1 MRNSKR
7 IIILVLLF
15 SLTVVPCFAN
25 MPVIDISAITTSI
38 TQFAQ
43 TVEQWKTTLKQ
54 YKSEF
59 DRIEKAAKGLT
70 SGDFMTML
78 SSFGD
83 LTGQMASWN
92 IAKTLGATNYDN
104 LDKILENT
112 SNSSYSLF
120 NLIQANSSLYLKYYS
135 LFQNKFEKLMENAFT
150 EQMKENEEIG
160 GSDEA
165 GGGLGTAAATA
176 SSALETADAFA
187 TILKQ
192 TLLGGSTMLSEASEI
207 YNNWAD
213 IVNVTPDEYAEMLSE
228 IHEDTLS
235 SMYSEVSSTSEMEDY
250 LNELYTKQ
258 ARASEDLMNYNSET
272 EPELYEKQNQ
282 VLTNVNKE
290 IEQAE
295 QVLEWSRKMD
305 EAILEVKGNQESYEN
320 SQTWKQKKAAQ
331 TQAELTMKELA
342 ETMDIEA
349 TGGKTWQELYDEYN
363 IDNTVGTTHDIQ
375 DAKYYK

>member
-15 SLTVVPCFAN
+15 ALTVVPCFAN

-92 IAKTLGATNYDN
+92 IAKTLGATDYDN

-112 SNSSYSLF
+112 SDSSYSLF

-150 EQMKENEEIG
+150 EQMKENEKIG

-165 GGGLGTAAATA
+165 GGGLGTAAATT

-235 SMYSEVSSTSEMEDY
+235 SMYSGVSSTSEMEDY

-258 ARASEDLMNYNSET
+258 ARVSKDLMNYNSET

-282 VLTNVNKE
+282 VLANVSKE

-295 QVLEWSRKMD
+295 QMLEWSQKMD
-305 EAILEVKGNQESYEN
+305 AAILEVKGNQEDYEN
-320 SQTWKQKKAAQ
+320 SRTWKQKKAAQ
-331 TQAELTMKELA
+331 TQAELTMKDLA
-342 ETMDIEA
+342 ETMDMEA

-363 IDNTVGTTHDIQ
+363 IDNTVGTTRDIQ
-375 DAKYYK
+375 GAKYYK

>member
-15 SLTVVPCFAN
+15 ALTVVPCFAN

-92 IAKTLGATNYDN
+92 IAKTLGATDYDN

-112 SNSSYSLF
+112 SDSSYSLF

-150 EQMKENEEIG
+150 EQMKENEKIG

-165 GGGLGTAAATA
+165 GGGLGTAAATT

-235 SMYSEVSSTSEMEDY
+235 SMYSGVSSTSEMEDY

-258 ARASEDLMNYNSET
+258 ARVSKDLMNYNSET

-282 VLTNVNKE
+282 VLANVSKE
-290 IEQAE
+290 IEQTE
-295 QVLEWSRKMD
+295 QMLEWSQKMD
-305 EAILEVKGNQESYEN
+305 AAILEVKGNQEDYEN
-320 SQTWKQKKAAQ
+320 SRTWKQKKAAQ
-331 TQAELTMKELA
+331 TQAELTMKDLA
-342 ETMDIEA
+342 ETMDMEA

-363 IDNTVGTTHDIQ
+363 IDNTVGTTRDIQ
-375 DAKYYK
+375 GAKYYK